1 MIVVG
6 YTMETEYT
14 RKQNVGQWRIQSICE
29 IELEV
34 PQWMHREK
42 KDFDKIREMHEGMKA
57 RHSE

>member
-1 MIVVG
+1 
-6 YTMETEYT
+6 METEYT